1 MSEEQPGKKPDTA
14 QTTETATTAT
24 PSSRT
29 PAPSASAR
37 TSAGGGK
44 ALATLAL
51 LIGAGG
57 LLAGGYSLVQL
68 QRVAEHEQRLQALDG
83 TAERTEQ
90 LARQEQAL
98 AARLTPLEQLPSAD
112 ELDERRRLLGSLQS
126 DMQDLSGRVE
136 QVLGASRE
144 QWRLAEAEHLMR
156 MAMLRLSAM
165 QDVESAKALIREA
178 DLILRKQDDPGAF
191 AARQE
196 LIDALEALRSL
207 PDIDRTGLFLQL
219 GALTG
224 QASSLRALAPG
235 FEPGASVEQPQGQ
248 SAWKRW
254 LNELTRYVRV
264 DFNASGEVK
273 PLLAGQT
280 LGQVRLALSLA
291 FEQAQW
297 AVLNANEE
305 VYRQSLAQAR
315 AILTAHFSEE
325 NAARQA
331 LIERIDALSE
341 RQVAVQLPSLAPAMQ
356 ALRAYVDEQQAA
368 RDEAPSVSPATDE
381 PAPQPVEPPMTEPAA
396 PAPAPAPAPAT
407 PAPQPEPT
415 PPAAQPE
422 QEGRRT

>member
-14 QTTETATTAT
+14 PTTETATTAT
-24 PSSRT
+24 LSSRT
-29 PAPSASAR
+29 PAPPASAR

-98 AARLTPLEQLPSAD
+98 AARLAPLEQLPSAD

-235 FEPGASVEQPQGQ
+235 FEPGASVEQPEGQ

-356 ALRAYVDEQQAA
+356 ALRAYVEQQEAA
-368 RDEAPSVSPATDE
+368 RDEAPSAAPATGE
-381 PAPQPVEPPMTEPAA
+381 PAPQPVEPPTAEPAT
-396 PAPAPAPAPAT
+396 PEPEPAT
-407 PAPQPEPT
+407 PAPEPEPT
-415 PPAAQPE
+415 PPAVQPE
-422 QEGRRT
+422 QEGLRT